1 MTEEEPQLLR
11 RKPPVESAAVAGIV
25 YAILAAIAWQ
35 LLVRFPQPTM
45 SDQELASWYAES
57 GNRWSLIA
65 ALNLAAISSV
75 AFLWFV
81 AVLRRRIGD
90 REDRFFATVFLGS
103 ALVWVAVWLVGA
115 ASLAAIAVAMGLSG
129 GGSVSQ
135 DTATLAGGLGAGLL
149 LVAGPRIQA
158 IFVISTSTVFLRTG
172 VAPRWLA
179 YLGYVFGVGLFIVP
193 LIIEP
198 VGLGFPL
205 WVLIVSVTILV
216 VRRTTAE

>member
-25 YAILAAIAWQ
+25 YAILAAVTWQ
-35 LLVRFPQPTM
+35 LLIRFPQPTM
-45 SDQELASWYAES
+45 SDQALATWYAES
-57 GNRWSLIA
+57 ANRWSLVA

-115 ASLAAIAVAMGLSG
+115 ASLAAIAVAMELSG

-135 DTATLAGGLGAGLL
+135 DTATLGGGLGAGLL

-179 YLGYVFGVGLFIVP
+179 FLGYVMGVGLFLFP

-198 VGLGFPL
+198 VGLGFPI

-216 VRRTTAE
+216 IRRTAAE

>member
-1 MTEEEPQLLR
+1 
-11 RKPPVESAAVAGIV
+11 VESAAVAGIV
-25 YAILAAIAWQ
+25 YAILAAVAWQ

-45 SDQELASWYAES
+45 SDEALASWYAES
-57 GNRWSLIA
+57 GNRWSLIL

-179 YLGYVFGVGLFIVP
+179 FLGYVMGVGLFIFP

-198 VGLGFPL
+198 VGLGFPG

-216 VRRTTAE
+216 IRRAHTD

>member
-1 MTEEEPQLLR
+1 MEEEPQLLR
-11 RKPPVESAAVAGIV
+11 RKPKVESAAVAGIV

-35 LLVRFPQPTM
+35 LLARFPQPTM
-45 SDQELASWYAES
+45 SDQALASWYAES
-57 GNRWSLIA
+57 ANRWSLVL

-81 AVLRRRIGD
+81 AVIRRRIGT

-115 ASLAAIAVAMGLSG
+115 ASLSAIPIALELAG
-129 GGSVSQ
+129 GGSVDQS
-135 DTATLAGGLGAGLL
+135 TATFASGLAAGLL

-172 VAPRWLA
+172 AAPRWLA
-179 YLGYVFGVGLFIVP
+179 YLGYVFGVGLFIIP

-198 VGLGFPL
+198 LGLGFSV
-205 WVLIVSVTILV
+205 WVLIVSITILV
-216 VRRTTAE
+216 VRRAHTD